1 MAKGR
6 MTKTCRKAAP
16 RRTSTKK
23 PYGGS
28 RYGNDA
34 FVKIEN
40 VEPLAT
46 LAGTTGEVF
55 STMRVCAGID
65 PSPPGN

>member
-6 MTKTCRKAAP
+6 MTVRRAKAAP
-16 RRTSTKK
+16 RRSTVAK

-34 FVKIEN
+34 FVKIEAI
-40 VEPLAT
+40 EPLAT
-46 LAGTTGEVF
+46 IAGVGT
-55 STMRVCAGID
+55 SD
-65 PSPPGN
+65 

>member
-6 MTKTCRKAAP
+6 MTKTTRKTYKSASV
-16 RRTSTKK
+16 RK

-34 FVKIEN
+34 FVKVEAI
-40 VEPLAT
+40 EPLAT
-46 LAGTTGEVF
+46 PAVGNSIDVF
-55 STMRVCAGID
+55 STMRVTT
-65 PSPPGN
+65 P

>member
-6 MTKTCRKAAP
+6 MTKTCRKAMP
-16 RRTSTKK
+16 SKRTSIKK

-46 LAGTTGEVF
+46 LAGTTG
-55 STMRVCAGID
+55 
-65 PSPPGN
+65 